1 MLHPCMSTGLV
12 GGTAIIAKRARY
24 FNQVSRHGRT
34 TNSEILLWGHIGK
47 MDSAGADRWLFVR
60 AYAKIN
66 LTLDVLGRRSD
77 GYHELASV
85 MQTVALADTLAF
97 RSLEDGRTEF
107 FCDVPALNMPENL
120 VYRAV
125 REMRAATGCQRGV
138 QIELRKQ
145 TPAQGGLG
153 GGSSDAASVLLALNR
168 LWNLKLEGDRLIELA
183 ARLGSDVP
191 FFVLG
196 GTVLVEGRGERVT
209 ALPDLPGMW
218 VLLLKPEVT
227 VSTPAAFRA
236 LTPADY
242 TDGQATSRLVAAICE
257 PGMPS
262 LDGLV
267 NALEKRVCENYPQVA
282 ECRTALKAAGARYV
296 RMSGSGPTLFALFS
310 TLEEASPVY
319 QTLLQQG
326 RQVWLARTVS
336 RAEALAFFGP
346 ADGLNVLL

>member
-1 MLHPCMSTGLV
+1 MGST
-12 GGTAIIAKRARY
+12 RAD
-24 FNQVSRHGRT
+24 G
-34 TNSEILLWGHIGK
+34 
-47 MDSAGADRWLFVR
+47 WLFVR

-77 GYHELASV
+77 GYHELTSV

-97 RSLEDGRTEF
+97 RSVEEGRTAF
-107 FCDVPALNMPENL
+107 FCDVPALNMAENL

-125 REMRAATGCQRGV
+125 QEVRAATGCQRGV
-138 QIELRKQ
+138 RIELRKQ

-153 GGSSDAASVLLALNR
+153 GGSSDAAAVLLALNY
-168 LWNLKLEGDRLIELA
+168 LWTLKLEHAQLIELA

-196 GTVLVEGRGERVT
+196 GTALVEGRGERVT

-218 VLLLKPEVT
+218 VLLLKPEVA

-242 TDGQATSRLVAAICE
+242 TDGQATARLVAAIRE
-257 PGMPS
+257 SGMPP

-267 NALEKRVCENYPQVA
+267 NALEERVCEHYPQVA
-282 ECRTALKAAGARYV
+282 ECRTALLATGARYI
-296 RMSGSGPTLFALFS
+296 RMSGSGPTLFALFP
-310 TLEEASPVY
+310 TLEEAAPAY
-319 QTLLQQG
+319 QMLLQQG

-336 RAEALAFFGP
+336 RAEAPAFFNPG
-346 ADGLNVLL
+346 

>member
-1 MLHPCMSTGLV
+1 MLNMLH
-12 GGTAIIAKRARY
+12 GGA
-24 FNQVSRHGRT
+24 
-34 TNSEILLWGHIGK
+34 IGK
-47 MDSAGADRWLFVR
+47 MGSTRAEERFFVR

-85 MQTVALADTLAF
+85 MQTVALSDTLAF
-97 RSLEDGRTEF
+97 CSVEDGRTEF
-107 FCDVPALNMPENL
+107 FCDVPTLNTPENL

-125 REMRAATGCQRGV
+125 REVRAVTGCQRGV

-168 LWNLKLEGDRLIELA
+168 LWTLALEHAHLIELA
-183 ARLGSDVP
+183 ACLGSDVP

-196 GTVLVEGRGERVT
+196 GTALVEGRGERVT

-218 VLLLKPEVT
+218 VLLLKPEIA

-236 LTPADY
+236 LTPVDY
-242 TDGQATSRLVAAICE
+242 TDGQATARLVAAIRE
-257 PGMPS
+257 SGMPP

-267 NALEKRVCENYPQVA
+267 NALEERVCEHYPQVA
-282 ECRTALKAAGARYV
+282 ACRAALKAAGARYV
-296 RMSGSGPTLFALFS
+296 RMSGSGPTLFALFP
-310 TLEEASPVY
+310 TLEEAAPVY

-336 RAEALAFFGP
+336 RAEALAVFGP
-346 ADGLNVLL
+346 ADGPNVSI

>member
-1 MLHPCMSTGLV
+1 MLNFLH
-12 GGTAIIAKRARY
+12 GGA
-24 FNQVSRHGRT
+24 
-34 TNSEILLWGHIGK
+34 IGK
-47 MDSAGADRWLFVR
+47 MGSTRADEWSFVR

-66 LTLDVLGRRSD
+66 LTLDVLGRRAD

-97 RSLEDGRTEF
+97 RSLEDGYTAF
-107 FCDVPALNMPENL
+107 FCDVPALNGPENL

-125 REMRAATGCQRGV
+125 QEVRAATGCQRGV
-138 QIELRKQ
+138 RIELRKQ
-145 TPAQGGLG
+145 TPSQGGLG
-153 GGSSDAASVLLALNR
+153 GGSSDAAAVLLALNY
-168 LWNLKLEGDRLIELA
+168 LWTLTLEHAQLIELA

-196 GTVLVEGRGERVT
+196 GTALVEGRGERVT

-218 VLLLKPEVT
+218 VLLLKPEVA

-242 TDGQATSRLVAAICE
+242 TDGQATARLVAAIRE
-257 PGMPS
+257 SGMPP

-267 NALEKRVCENYPQVA
+267 NALEERVCEHYPQVA
-282 ECRTALKAAGARYV
+282 ECRTALKAAGARSA
-296 RMSGSGPTLFALFS
+296 RMSGSGPTLFALFP
-310 TLEEASPVY
+310 TLEEAAPVY

-336 RAEALAFFGP
+336 RAEALARFGP
-346 ADGLNVLL
+346 AKNA